1 MQIAKLVMLLFVI
14 SVVLWVITIIILII
28 YPLIAIYF
36 SLNIISEVYFPSLL
50 SILFGGILFIVILWI
65 TVIRFVLRRFDNEI
79 YEEAIRSKNF
89 DEAIKF
95 CEKKIDFSFK
105 KDAEAW
111 NQLVDVYFLKGDSE
125 KVIYTLK
132 NMMEIKMKN
141 NQAFKRLLDY
151 YLSEADYNNAV
162 EMCSQ
167 YLEIYPNTSII
178 PYSLDQIY
186 QKFSK
191 VDEITKHFKK
201 LINLADR
208 YLTHFPNKHELI
220 YLIAKI
226 YEEQGEF
233 EKSLERINNALQ
245 IRFTNL
251 VYQKYKEDLLLRLEN
266 IEKDLNKNSLTSD

>member
-1 MQIAKLVMLLFVI
+1 M
-14 SVVLWVITIIILII
+14 
-28 YPLIAIYF
+28 
-36 SLNIISEVYFPSLL
+36 
-50 SILFGGILFIVILWI
+50 

-132 NMMEIKMKN
+132 SMMEIKMRN
-141 NQAFKRLLDY
+141 NQAFKRLLDF
-151 YLSEADYNNAV
+151 YLSEADYNNTV
-162 EMCSQ
+162 EICNQ

-178 PYSLDQIY
+178 PYALDQIY

-191 VDEITKHFKK
+191 VDEITNHFKK

-208 YLTHFPNKHELI
+208 YITRFPTKHELN

-226 YEEQGEF
+226 YEEQGDL
-233 EKSLERINNALQ
+233 EKSLERINKALE
-245 IRFTNL
+245 IRSISL
-251 VYQKYKEDLLLRLEN
+251 IYQKYKENLLLRLKNTKNE
-266 IEKDLNKNSLTSD
+266 LNNND